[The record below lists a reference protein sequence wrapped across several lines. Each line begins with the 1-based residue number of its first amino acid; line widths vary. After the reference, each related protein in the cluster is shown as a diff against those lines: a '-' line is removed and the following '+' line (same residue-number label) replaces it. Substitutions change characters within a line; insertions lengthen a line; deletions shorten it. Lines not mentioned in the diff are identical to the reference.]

1 LGLKD
6 VDLAVDASRDAAVPM
21 PIAGVMRDQFL
32 SAIADG
38 LEDADWSAVREIGAH
53 NAGLT

>member
-1 LGLKD
+1 
-6 VDLAVDASRDAAVPM
+6 
-21 PIAGVMRDQFL
+21 MRDQFL

-38 LEDADWSAVREIGAH
+38 LEDADWSAVREIAAR

>member
-1 LGLKD
+1 LGIRHPHRRAD
-6 VDLAVDASRDAAVPM
+6 SDCRRDAH
-21 PIAGVMRDQFL
+21 QFL

-38 LEDADWSAVREIGAH
+38 LEDADWSAVGEIAAR

>member
-1 LGLKD
+1 MGKATAL
-6 VDLAVDASRDAAVPM
+6 
-21 PIAGVMRDQFL
+21 I

-38 LEDADWSAVREIGAH
+38 LEDADWSTVSEIAAR